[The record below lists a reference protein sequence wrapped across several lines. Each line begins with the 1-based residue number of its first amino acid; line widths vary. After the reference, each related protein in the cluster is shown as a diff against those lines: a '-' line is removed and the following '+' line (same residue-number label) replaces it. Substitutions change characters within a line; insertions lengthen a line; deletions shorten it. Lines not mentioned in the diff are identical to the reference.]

1 MKILRQYN
9 VDLDFEI
16 NLCDHD
22 GVKCEEYFKHFFA
35 LRFLYHFN
43 LCSDFKNFLLNS
55 ETLFICLF

>member
-16 NLCDHD
+16 NLCDH

-55 ETLFICLF
+55 ETYLFVLNH